1 MRKKNF
7 LFIVAMVFILMLSG
21 CGKSSTSEPITTT
34 KFKTIMEEKGLEV
47 TDKTDTAKDHYYQEI
62 YVAVDKE
69 KYSFEYYFMKNE
81 KSATNVY
88 KYAVDNLNKT
98 YKENNSAKI
107 TENENNTQ
115 SVYDVT
121 ASDYH
126 CKVIKK
132 ENTVLYVT
140 AYPEYKED
148 AEKLVK
154 ELGY

>member
-1 MRKKNF
+1 MIFTCRIFFALLIFQLKLIINR
-7 LFIVAMVFILMLSG
+7 
-21 CGKSSTSEPITTT
+21 
-34 KFKTIMEEKGLEV
+34 
-47 TDKTDTAKDHYYQEI
+47 
-62 YVAVDKE
+62 
-69 KYSFEYYFMKNE
+69 
-81 KSATNVY
+81 
-88 KYAVDNLNKT
+88 
-98 YKENNSAKI
+98 NNSAKI

>member
-47 TDKTDTAKDHYYQEI
+47 TD
-62 YVAVDKE
+62 
-69 KYSFEYYFMKNE
+69 
-81 KSATNVY
+81 
-88 KYAVDNLNKT
+88 KT

>member
-1 MRKKNF
+1 M
-7 LFIVAMVFILMLSG
+7 
-21 CGKSSTSEPITTT
+21 
-34 KFKTIMEEKGLEV
+34 
-47 TDKTDTAKDHYYQEI
+47 
-62 YVAVDKE
+62 
-69 KYSFEYYFMKNE
+69 
-81 KSATNVY
+81 
-88 KYAVDNLNKT
+88 
-98 YKENNSAKI
+98 
-107 TENENNTQ
+107 
-115 SVYDVT
+115 VYDVT

>member
-1 MRKKNF
+1 
-7 LFIVAMVFILMLSG
+7 
-21 CGKSSTSEPITTT
+21 
-34 KFKTIMEEKGLEV
+34 MEEKV
-47 TDKTDTAKDHYYQEI
+47 FTK
-62 YVAVDKE
+62 
-69 KYSFEYYFMKNE
+69 KNE
-81 KSATNVY
+81 RSPTNVY
-88 KYAVDNLNKT
+88 KNAINNLNKT

>member
-1 MRKKNF
+1 M
-7 LFIVAMVFILMLSG
+7 
-21 CGKSSTSEPITTT
+21 
-34 KFKTIMEEKGLEV
+34 KTIPNRSMML
-47 TDKTDTAKDHYYQEI
+47 
-62 YVAVDKE
+62 
-69 KYSFEYYFMKNE
+69 
-81 KSATNVY
+81 
-88 KYAVDNLNKT
+88 
-98 YKENNSAKI
+98 
-107 TENENNTQ
+107 
-115 SVYDVT
+115 T

>member
-1 MRKKNF
+1 MHWEYSVDPEDSR
-7 LFIVAMVFILMLSG
+7 SHR
-21 CGKSSTSEPITTT
+21 
-34 KFKTIMEEKGLEV
+34 
-47 TDKTDTAKDHYYQEI
+47 TDNGQYHRYRRMSHAPQGSRNH
-62 YVAVDKE
+62 
-69 KYSFEYYFMKNE
+69 NE